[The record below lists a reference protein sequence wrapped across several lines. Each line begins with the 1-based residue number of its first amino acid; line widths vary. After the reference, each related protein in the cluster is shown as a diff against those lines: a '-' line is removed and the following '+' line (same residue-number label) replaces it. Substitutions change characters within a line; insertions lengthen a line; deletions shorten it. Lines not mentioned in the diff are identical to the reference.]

1 MLLTLFSIIIALIVN
16 HSTDI
21 AGLLLI
27 VELAIKMEY
36 VTGKEE
42 GNKMQKSNLASD
54 KVASLP

>member
-1 MLLTLFSIIIALIVN
+1 MALIVS

-36 VTGKEE
+36 VNGKEE
-42 GNKMQKSNLASD
+42 GKKMQKSDFASD
-54 KVASLP
+54 KVASITAMFLLSTV